1 MASRIVVHP
10 AAPAFKHLQKP
21 SGEAIRAVSPPK
33 KPENHAIRR
42 MFDNS
47 QIIEKFDMWL
57 LGCGKSVNTR
67 VNYAIAVKQLA
78 KFLLGKPLTAVTK
91 EDVRAFLGHLYAKGF
106 AATTIQ
112 ARLDAL
118 RVLGDC
124 LQLGGQVRASVPR
137 FILRRKVPRRLP
149 HAISEGEIERLI
161 AAARTPRDLA
171 ILELGYASG
180 LRRTELSNLR
190 VEDVNLRG
198 GSLIVRQGKGG
209 NDRIA
214 LFGSK
219 AAAALRDY
227 IGDRISGPL
236 FLQHPR
242 HQQGGVWLDKRFHI
256 WFGQWRE
263 TDDNG
268 KRVMR
273 TVRLG
278 DYDLSKE
285 DAREALDA
293 YLANKLPVDEPDA
306 KPLGKKGIHRVVVAA
321 AKRAGIAGMH
331 PHVLRHSCATH
342 CLDHAMDVR
351 FVQELLGHEAI
362 STTAKYL
369 HVSTANL
376 QSTHAKF
383 HPHGDGGVSNDE
395 ARQD

>member
-1 MASRIVVHP
+1 MNY
-10 AAPAFKHLQKP
+10 
-21 SGEAIRAVSPPK
+21 AIIRNHGALVPQPQQ
-33 KPENHAIRR
+33 PDHAIRR
-42 MFDNS
+42 VFDNS
-47 QIIEKFDMWL
+47 QILEKFDMWL
-57 LGCGKSVNTR
+57 LANGKSTNTR
-67 VNYAIAVKQLA
+67 VNYGIAVKQFA
-78 KFLLGKPLTAVTK
+78 KFIMGKPLTAVTP
-91 EDVRAFLGHLYAKGF
+91 EDVRAFVGHLYAKGF

-118 RVLGDC
+118 RVFGDC

-149 HAISEGEIERLI
+149 HPISEVEIEQLI

-180 LRRTELSNLR
+180 MRRMELSNLR
-190 VEDVNLRG
+190 IEDVNLRG

-209 NDRIA
+209 NDRLA

-219 AAAALRDY
+219 AAAALREY
-227 IGDRISGPL
+227 IGDRISGRL

-242 HQQGGVWLDKRFHI
+242 HQRGGVWLDKRYHI

-263 TDDNG
+263 TDDRG

-285 DAREALDA
+285 DAREALEA
-293 YLANKLPVDEPDA
+293 YLADKLPTDEPDV
-306 KPLGKKGIHRVVVAA
+306 KPLGLKGIHRVVVAA
-321 AKRAGIAGMH
+321 AKRAGLTLVS
-331 PHVLRHSCATH
+331 PHTLRHSVATH
-342 CLDHAMDVR
+342 LLDRGTDVR
-351 FVQELLGHEAI
+351 FVQEVLGHKVI

-369 HVSTANL
+369 HVSTASL
-376 QSTHAKF
+376 QNTHAKF
-383 HPHGDGGVSNDE
+383 HPHGDQGEPDGDT
-395 ARQD
+395 RKD